1 MNGGLAPL
9 LQASAPRHLYWIV
22 RTMEAHHLRKLL
34 YVLGVAGVMT
44 TSGCATALVRSK
56 STVGFQHVFPAT
68 AFDGQFFFKAGVK
81 GDPLFAMVDPKE
93 KNTPV
98 ARLAECTLTGR
109 SMSFDRSCGIP
120 PGSPDLPS
128 GQVASSI
135 GKDRVERRAA
145 RG

>member
-1 MNGGLAPL
+1 
-9 LQASAPRHLYWIV
+9 
-22 RTMEAHHLRKLL
+22 MEAHHLRKLL

-98 ARLAECTLTGR
+98 ARLAYCV
-109 SMSFDRSCGIP
+109 
-120 PGSPDLPS
+120 GSIIDLPFS
-128 GQVASSI
+128 VAFDTILFPIDLMRGGTLDEDHDSKFERDGPANGSQPTRSETNRKSSAA
-135 GKDRVERRAA
+135 GSRR
-145 RG
+145 